1 VNPSARGWVVA
12 ALPVAAV
19 LAVDPGGLSPFGPV
33 KWALVPT
40 LVFLAVAV
48 LPGRGR
54 RLTVARATVV
64 PWAVLLGVVA
74 LAAAFGVDP
83 LYAWTGTPERRFGV
97 LAWVLGALAFAVGQ
111 QLDEDDARFV
121 TASAAA
127 ACAAVGLWATAE
139 NLGWEPVRLT
149 GAGGRPLGT
158 VGSSAYL
165 GAVGALLT
173 PVALGISLDLRWHRD
188 ARRAA
193 TVAGA
198 AGAAALVLSG
208 ARAAWVGTAVALV
221 VAVAARRGAL
231 RRHRALRRNLAL
243 AGAAVAAFALVA
255 GATGRLGDAVTA
267 AEGGPRG
274 RLDEWRV
281 AARMVAR
288 DPILGAGPEGY
299 RIAFARAVDDDYE
312 QDHGRNP
319 LPDRAH
325 SAPLDVAATTGLTGL
340 AAYLALLV
348 VVGRFLLRAL
358 RTSPSWVAGT
368 AAGLVAYAAQSSF
381 LFPVAELEPVAW
393 LLAGIVVSRCVRP
406 VERRALARPRLV
418 PAVAGVAAGA
428 ALVAGVLDVAAD
440 RRARATL
447 AAVSRDEAVDEPAA
461 SARLRPDA
469 VRYRLVA
476 ARAEASGT
484 APGGWGRALAQV
496 DRALDV
502 SPRDPVAGAERGR
515 LLLDRAR
522 LSGDPDHVRA
532 ARTALERLASRDPRN
547 AETLL
552 RLGLARDLDGD
563 LPAAEEAWLEAER
576 LAPRSAAGP
585 ANLALAYA
593 RAGRWDDAR
602 AAARRALAREPA
614 DSRARQ
620 VLRSADG
627 T

>member
-1 VNPSARGWVVA
+1 
-12 ALPVAAV
+12 
-19 LAVDPGGLSPFGPV
+19 
-33 KWALVPT
+33 
-40 LVFLAVAV
+40 
-48 LPGRGR
+48 
-54 RLTVARATVV
+54 
-64 PWAVLLGVVA
+64 
-74 LAAAFGVDP
+74 
-83 LYAWTGTPERRFGV
+83 
-97 LAWVLGALAFAVGQ
+97 
-111 QLDEDDARFV
+111 
-121 TASAAA
+121 
-127 ACAAVGLWATAE
+127 
-139 NLGWEPVRLT
+139 
-149 GAGGRPLGT
+149 
-158 VGSSAYL
+158 
-165 GAVGALLT
+165 
-173 PVALGISLDLRWHRD
+173 
-188 ARRAA
+188 
-193 TVAGA
+193 
-198 AGAAALVLSG
+198 
-208 ARAAWVGTAVALV
+208 
-221 VAVAARRGAL
+221 
-231 RRHRALRRNLAL
+231 
-243 AGAAVAAFALVA
+243 
-255 GATGRLGDAVTA
+255 
-267 AEGGPRG
+267 
-274 RLDEWRV
+274 
-281 AARMVAR
+281 
-288 DPILGAGPEGY
+288 
-299 RIAFARAVDDDYE
+299 
-312 QDHGRNP
+312 
-319 LPDRAH
+319 
-325 SAPLDVAATTGLTGL
+325 
-340 AAYLALLV
+340 
-348 VVGRFLLRAL
+348 
-358 RTSPSWVAGT
+358 
-368 AAGLVAYAAQSSF
+368 
-381 LFPVAELEPVAW
+381 VAELEPVAW